1 MFKYDHDT
9 GRIYDPEDDETI
21 GYLDAQPKSRGLR
34 MAAAD
39 DLLAALE
46 HAVRVCEA
54 SDDKTGL
61 AFSILINA
69 RAAIAKAKGES

>member
-9 GRIYDPEDDETI
+9 GQIYDPEDDETI

-39 DLLAALE
+39 SLLDALE
-46 HAVRVCEA
+46 LAYGSMCDAYNDFHNNPKGKLIKEA
-54 SDDKTGL
+54 
-61 AFSILINA
+61 INKA
-69 RAAIAKAKGES
+69 RGES